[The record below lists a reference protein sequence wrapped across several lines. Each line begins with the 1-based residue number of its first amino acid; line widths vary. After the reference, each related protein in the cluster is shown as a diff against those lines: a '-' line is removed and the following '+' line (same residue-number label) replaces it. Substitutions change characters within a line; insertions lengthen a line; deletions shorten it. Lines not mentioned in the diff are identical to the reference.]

1 MTRVILTDGRRADI
15 RVLGPSDAPAL
26 EAAVAHA
33 DPLDL
38 RRRFMGSPPPAS
50 TLVRFLRKA
59 DNVHDLALGAFDMDG
74 RLIGVA
80 QFDRT
85 DDAPSA
91 EFAIEVAADWQ
102 RVGLGRR
109 MLEELAEH
117 ARTLGITR
125 LTATFYADNLAVRRL
140 LHGSG
145 LVVASGVDQGD
156 GFAVL
161 ELDGSFASTKAVA
174 AAG

>member
-15 RVLGPSDAPAL
+15 RRLGPSDGPAL
-26 EAAVAHA
+26 AAAVAHA
-33 DPLDL
+33 DPMDL
-38 RRRFMGSPPPAS
+38 RRRFMGTPPPAS
-50 TLVRFLRKA
+50 VLVRYLKAA
-59 DNVHDLALGAFDMDG
+59 DNVHDLALGAFDTDG

-85 DDAPSA
+85 DDSPTA

-109 MLEELAEH
+109 MLEQLADQ

-125 LTATFYADNLAVRRL
+125 LSATYYADNVAIRRL
-140 LHGSG
+140 LHRSG
-145 LVVASGVDQGD
+145 LVAVSGVDQGE
-156 GFAVL
+156 GYAVL
-161 ELDGSFASTKAVA
+161 QLVRPFASRKEVA
-174 AAG
+174 LAG